1 MKTIKKVVSENP
13 DYRRLINAV
22 VSRIGKD
29 SINDVNNHGIDGGYS
44 GFIYYSETHSF
55 AMRYR
60 KDIIK
65 MLLEYAESLGED
77 VVTMVSNFGVFR
89 SNPMDEEDKMDLY
102 KYIGGGRCEQGT
114 ITNLMAWFAAEEVC
128 RMFDE

>member
-44 GFIYYSETHSF
+44 GFIYYSETHVF
-55 AMRYR
+55 AM
-60 KDIIK
+60 KH
-65 MLLEYAESLGED
+65 
-77 VVTMVSNFGVFR
+77 T
-89 SNPMDEEDKMDLY
+89 
-102 KYIGGGRCEQGT
+102 
-114 ITNLMAWFAAEEVC
+114 
-128 RMFDE
+128 